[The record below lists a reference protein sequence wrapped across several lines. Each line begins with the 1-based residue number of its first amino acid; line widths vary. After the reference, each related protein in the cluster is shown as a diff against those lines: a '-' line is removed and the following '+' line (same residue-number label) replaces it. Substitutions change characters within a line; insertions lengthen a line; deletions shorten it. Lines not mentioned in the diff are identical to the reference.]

1 MGKFAIIGLISL
13 IVLIVILLL
22 WIIKTYNK
30 LVKLRNN
37 VKDQWSQVDVQLKK
51 RFDLIPNIVEAVKG
65 YTKHEK
71 ETLETVINARN
82 SAISAKAPKDEM
94 KANEELTGALNRLF
108 ALSEAYPELKVDNN
122 FKVLQENLKDVEDKI
137 SYSRQFYNDTV
148 LKYKNEIE
156 TFPTVVIAGLLG
168 FKQEQFFE
176 ANSNEKDN
184 VRIQF

>member
-1 MGKFAIIGLISL
+1 
-13 IVLIVILLL
+13 
-22 WIIKTYNK
+22 
-30 LVKLRNN
+30 
-37 VKDQWSQVDVQLKK
+37 
-51 RFDLIPNIVEAVKG
+51 
-65 YTKHEK
+65 
-71 ETLETVINARN
+71 
-82 SAISAKAPKDEM
+82 M

-108 ALSEAYPELKVDNN
+108 ALSEAYPELKADNN

>member
-13 IVLIVILLL
+13 IVLIVILLF

-71 ETLETVINARN
+71 H
-82 SAISAKAPKDEM
+82 
-94 KANEELTGALNRLF
+94 
-108 ALSEAYPELKVDNN
+108 
-122 FKVLQENLKDVEDKI
+122 
-137 SYSRQFYNDTV
+137 
-148 LKYKNEIE
+148 
-156 TFPTVVIAGLLG
+156 
-168 FKQEQFFE
+168 
-176 ANSNEKDN
+176 
-184 VRIQF
+184 

>member
-82 SAISAKAPKDEM
+82 
-94 KANEELTGALNRLF
+94 
-108 ALSEAYPELKVDNN
+108 
-122 FKVLQENLKDVEDKI
+122 
-137 SYSRQFYNDTV
+137 
-148 LKYKNEIE
+148 
-156 TFPTVVIAGLLG
+156 
-168 FKQEQFFE
+168 
-176 ANSNEKDN
+176 
-184 VRIQF
+184 